1 MAPNRREL
9 VQALVQA
16 LRWRDGHFRRGVL
29 TTLSDAPG
37 DKQPGATLSLPPP
50 LCAVGWW
57 CFIWAVR
64 ERA

>member
-16 LRWRDGHFRRGVL
+16 LRVGDCHFRRGIL

-37 DKQPGATLSLPPP
+37 DKQPGATLSLP
-50 LCAVGWW
+50 VEMVW
-57 CFIWAVR
+57 VR
-64 ERA
+64 FS